1 MQQHW
6 EAGRTDPEGL
16 VNLPSYSRKTQ
27 ILGLLPAAPRGP
39 LALKSRVMV
48 HLLFSSEGT
57 QLP

>member
-48 HLLFSSEGT
+48 LEGH
-57 QLP
+57 QKGKKHRR